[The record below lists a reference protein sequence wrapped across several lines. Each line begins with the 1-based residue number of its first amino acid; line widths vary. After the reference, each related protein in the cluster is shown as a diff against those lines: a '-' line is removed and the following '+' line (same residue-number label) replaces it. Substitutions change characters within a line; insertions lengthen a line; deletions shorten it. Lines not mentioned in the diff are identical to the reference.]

1 MEITHIVGLLGAL
14 VGIIGIFFKRQE
26 ITALAH
32 KDYTAKLDSTNRFFE
47 NFFEKDGV
55 RRLVLDRA
63 AQELARL
70 DYVDYDFICYLVKL
84 HEARLINLDQIIRLY
99 KSGRKFIEY
108 TPQQNVSASNF
119 TLKIKDGRSVKKQVI
134 IFGAQYFFFALL
146 LVLPFL
152 LASILSNWLPTQV
165 SLFVYFFG
173 GAYLFGC
180 FLLALMGLLDSENIK
195 DAENFLNK
203 INEADAPYLEITKQ
217 KMMEESKNKRII
229 TLINE

>member
-47 NFFEKDGV
+47 NFFEKYGV

-108 TPQQNVSASNF
+108 T
-119 TLKIKDGRSVKKQVI
+119 L
-134 IFGAQYFFFALL
+134 Y
-146 LVLPFL
+146 
-152 LASILSNWLPTQV
+152 
-165 SLFVYFFG
+165 
-173 GAYLFGC
+173 
-180 FLLALMGLLDSENIK
+180 
-195 DAENFLNK
+195 
-203 INEADAPYLEITKQ
+203 
-217 KMMEESKNKRII
+217 
-229 TLINE
+229 